1 MSEKRFSLEY
11 LDNMPY
17 VKDNFNGDEYYLK
30 WAVEL
35 INELVEQIYDLQ
47 AENIQLRQELK
58 EVRKSDLND

>member
-35 INELVEQIYDLQ
+35 INELVEQIHDLQ

-58 EVRKSDLND
+58 KVRKSDLND

>member
-58 EVRKSDLND
+58 KVRKSDLND